1 MKSYKL
7 NKKSGLILE
16 GGGMRGVFTSGV
28 LDNFMDRGIHF
39 PYTIGVSAGA
49 CNGLSYMS
57 YQRGRAKFSNI
68 DLLEKYRYI
77 GFKHLITKGNIM
89 DFNLLFHTFPE
100 KIIPYDYEKFAQSE
114 AEYEMVTTNC
124 ITGKACYFNEKRD
137 PKRIIDIVKA
147 SSSLPFLC
155 PITYVDNIPMLD
167 GGIADSIPLKR
178 AQSLGFDNNL
188 VVLTRNKGY
197 RKSGEMKVPPFFY
210 RKYPKLCDAIRNRN
224 RLYNQQMDLV
234 EMLEKEGKLL
244 VIRPELPILVDR
256 MERDTK
262 KLLDLYQQ
270 GYECAAKIQFDI
282 LNSPIETPDSQVN

>member
-89 DFNLLFHTFPE
+89 DFNLLFHSFPE

>member
-1 MKSYKL
+1 
-7 NKKSGLILE
+7 
-16 GGGMRGVFTSGV
+16 MRGVFTSGV
-28 LDNFMDRGIHF
+28 LDNFMDRGIYF

-57 YQRGRAKFSNI
+57 HQRGRAKFSNI

-124 ITGKACYFNEKRD
+124 ITGEACYFNEKRD

-155 PITYVDNIPMLD
+155 PITRKWNSCSPASWATWVKRY
-167 GGIADSIPLKR
+167 IADVRATTRCYSTSNCSPVPNCARLPKR
-178 AQSLGFDNNL
+178 WKSSSRNSWHRAT
-188 VVLTRNKGY
+188 VTR
-197 RKSGEMKVPPFFY
+197 M
-210 RKYPKLCDAIRNRN
+210 C
-224 RLYNQQMDLV
+224 
-234 EMLEKEGKLL
+234 
-244 VIRPELPILVDR
+244 
-256 MERDTK
+256 
-262 KLLDLYQQ
+262 
-270 GYECAAKIQFDI
+270 
-282 LNSPIETPDSQVN
+282 